1 MHHSPEHEE
10 RDRRRVTAQQRRFG
24 ALLVA
29 VLLLATWF
37 AHAGSVHPAVLLLP
51 VALTI
56 LCAALAAWWPHL
68 LRRPLLAWLA
78 LGMLL
83 GRIVSPI
90 VLGLVYFLIIA
101 PVALVG
107 RWCGRDELRLKRDP
121 AAPTYWVEREAPGP
135 TAESF
140 RQQF

>member
-1 MHHSPEHEE
+1 MQRSFEHNQ
-10 RDRRRVTAQQRRFG
+10 RDPRRASGQQRRFG

-29 VLLLATWF
+29 LLLLAAWF
-37 AHAGSVHPAVLLLP
+37 AHAKSMHAAVMLLP
-51 VALTI
+51 VTLAL
-56 LCAALAAWWPHL
+56 LCTVLAVGRPDL
-68 LRRPLLAWLA
+68 LQRPLSAWLA
-78 LGMLL
+78 VGMLL

-90 VLGLVYFLIIA
+90 VLGLLYFLMIA
-101 PVALVG
+101 PIAVIG

-121 AAPTYWVEREAPGP
+121 VAPTYWVEREAPGP